1 MCTDKNMPPT
11 HDTAPMDHGFYKGK
25 HVRTS
30 KRPNDMCVCV
40 SKVGSLGD
48 RKNKT
53 NKKIGPATLLTK
65 ALAEPRSHNRRSFW
79 VEFAHFV
86 AAVVVFGVAQ
96 IGVASLRLAPWSSSS
111 AQRVP
116 HSQQLAGSRPPVQP
130 AHEIV
135 VSGREVS
142 ASSQVQAYPVW
153 RAEIE
158 RPRDVHLRLGYEE
171 VVRRSGSCWSTLVER
186 EQGWSRRV
194 SMVDG
199 IGWAGGVR
207 IRVVEGVMKLV
218 CWDIMSGLM
227 TIYDGQML
235 LVRKQRWR
243 KVVVRGLMM
252 IGLGR
257 VENGQGSGCVK
268 VLVMVSFFS
277 GSHYGGG
284 VVPFVVQHFLE
295 EIPRKMFF
303 SFFFVILLKNKV
315 KERRMRG

>member
-1 MCTDKNMPPT
+1 
-11 HDTAPMDHGFYKGK
+11 
-25 HVRTS
+25 
-30 KRPNDMCVCV
+30 
-40 SKVGSLGD
+40 
-48 RKNKT
+48 
-53 NKKIGPATLLTK
+53 
-65 ALAEPRSHNRRSFW
+65 
-79 VEFAHFV
+79 
-86 AAVVVFGVAQ
+86 
-96 IGVASLRLAPWSSSS
+96 
-111 AQRVP
+111 
-116 HSQQLAGSRPPVQP
+116 
-130 AHEIV
+130 
-135 VSGREVS
+135 
-142 ASSQVQAYPVW
+142 
-153 RAEIE
+153 
-158 RPRDVHLRLGYEE
+158 
-171 VVRRSGSCWSTLVER
+171 
-186 EQGWSRRV
+186 
-194 SMVDG
+194 
-199 IGWAGGVR
+199 
-207 IRVVEGVMKLV
+207 MKLV

-243 KVVVRGLMM
+243 KVVVRGLM